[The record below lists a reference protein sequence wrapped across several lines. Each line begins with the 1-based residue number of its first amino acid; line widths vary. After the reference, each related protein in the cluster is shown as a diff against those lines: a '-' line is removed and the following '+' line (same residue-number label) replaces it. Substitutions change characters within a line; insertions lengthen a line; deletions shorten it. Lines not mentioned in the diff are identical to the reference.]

1 MPSPCSL
8 APTTLGGPTTG
19 SCVDSPSASEAAV
32 RRRRLADHDRRRK
45 KRVLHMIFSEI
56 RADHT
61 ENGLR
66 IEFKAKPIWEPYVEA
81 VLARQRQVED
91 NPPTVITS
99 ERKTGVYVP
108 NVETSRLVRDLRG
121 WLRLAS

>member
-1 MPSPCSL
+1 
-8 APTTLGGPTTG
+8 
-19 SCVDSPSASEAAV
+19 
-32 RRRRLADHDRRRK
+32 
-45 KRVLHMIFSEI
+45 MIFSEI